1 MIMGLGEWFKNLFN
15 RNKDKEIVVKEED
28 NTVEEKKEVVD
39 VNRESLE
46 KELDEEQKKINLLYV
61 SDGLTD
67 EVLQRQVD
75 LNARRNE
82 LNIPDKKELVDGW
95 SQ

>member
-1 MIMGLGEWFKNLFN
+1 MGLGSWIQNLF
-15 RNKDKEIVVKEED
+15 KKSKEVKEIVED
-28 NTVEEKKEVVD
+28 ENTSD
-39 VNRESLE
+39 NREELE
-46 KELDEEQKKINLLYV
+46 KELDEEQKQINLLYV

-67 EVLQRQVD
+67 EVLEKQVA

>member
-1 MIMGLGEWFKNLFN
+1 MGLGEWFKNLFN

-28 NTVEEKKEVVD
+28 NTVEKKEVVD
-39 VNRESLE
+39 VNRETLE

-67 EVLQRQVD
+67 EVLERQVA
-75 LNARRNE
+75 LNTRRSE